1 MERPTGTHVPMR
13 DLLYLR
19 IILEKSRDKDV
30 CVVSIVRS
38 GRSFHDKVNK
48 WCTSV
53 VLNSTYHIVL
63 A

>member
-1 MERPTGTHVPMR
+1 MERPTGTHVPTR

-19 IILEKSRDKDV
+19 IIVEKSRDKDV
-30 CVVSIVRS
+30 YVVSIVRS

-53 VLNSTYHIVL
+53 VRS
-63 A
+63 